1 MARVKVQRVTP
12 TSEGVS
18 KRELYA
24 TICFYFP
31 AYKLSDVQALPARD
45 VKLLL
50 DTVKKLEASRQYNLT
65 QIVAAPHSKKGANVK
80 KLLEYFEGLVGKK

>member
-12 TSEGVS
+12 SNQGVS

-24 TICFYFP
+24 TVCYYFP
-31 AYKLSDVQALPARD
+31 AYKLTDVQELPARD

-50 DTVKKLEASRQYNLT
+50 ETVKKLEASKNYNLT
-65 QIVAAPHSKKGANVK
+65 QIAAAPHSKKGANVK
-80 KLLEYFEGLVGKK
+80 KLLEHFQGLVGKK

>member
-1 MARVKVQRVTP
+1 MARVKVQKVAP
-12 TSEGVS
+12 SSKGVS

-24 TICFYFP
+24 TICYYFP
-31 AYKLSDVQALPARD
+31 AYKLTDVQDLPARD

-50 DTVKKLEASRQYNLT
+50 DTVQKLQASQNYNLT

-80 KLLEYFEGLVGKK
+80 KLLEHFEGLVGKK